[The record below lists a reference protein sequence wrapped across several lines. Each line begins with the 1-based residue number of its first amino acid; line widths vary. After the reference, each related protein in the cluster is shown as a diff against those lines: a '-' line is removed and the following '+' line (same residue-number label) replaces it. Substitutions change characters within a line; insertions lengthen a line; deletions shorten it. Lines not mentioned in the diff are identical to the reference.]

1 MIIQGKAVAP
11 ASAII
16 IAAEL
21 ILNPDGGIECVL
33 SSVEDNI
40 LTTADSELKADIGNI
55 TISRALGAIPRSFTF
70 VNGWTFTA
78 DDNAKINIWLRQ
90 QNKQSW
96 LHKLEKNSIAITA
109 SILLSCLSAW
119 YVINSGIPAISGM
132 IAQSIPPVVEKHLA
146 DYSLEYLDEHYFTVS
161 KLSAKRKSELTSLL
175 NSINS
180 AAIVYSGEPK
190 LLFRS
195 LADTANAFTLT
206 DGTIILT
213 DKLVALV
220 QDDRELRAVLLHEI
234 GHQHHNQLFKQL
246 VEASILS
253 VLVNYIVGDATGIGD
268 TLASASTL
276 LLSLEYSQQAE
287 LEADK
292 FAAEIL
298 LSQYGSTKAL
308 EQILIRL
315 GSDNS
320 TSPTWLRSHP
330 DTSKR
335 ISAINRIAYI
345 KSNDI

>member
-11 ASAII
+11 ATAITL
-16 IAAEL
+16 AAEL
-21 ILNPDGGIECVL
+21 MLNSDGSIECVL
-33 SSVEDNI
+33 SSVDDSAV
-40 LTTADSELKADIGNI
+40 TTAESELKTDIGNI
-55 TISRALGAIPRSFTF
+55 TISRALGTIPRSFTF

-78 DDNAKINIWLRQ
+78 DDNAKIDIWLRQ

-96 LHKLEKNSIAITA
+96 LHKLEKNSVAITA
-109 SILLSCLSAW
+109 SIFLSCLSAW

-161 KLSAKRKSELTSLL
+161 KLSAKRQSELTSLL
-175 NSINS
+175 NNINS
-180 AAIVYSGEPK
+180 TAIVYSSEPK

-213 DKLVALV
+213 DKLVELV
-220 QDDRELRAVLLHEI
+220 QDDQELRAVLLHEI
-234 GHQHHNQLFKQL
+234 GHQYHNHLLKQL
-246 VEASILS
+246 VEVSILS

-287 LEADK
+287 LEADR
-292 FAAEIL
+292 FAAEVL
-298 LSQYGSTKAL
+298 MSEYGSVQPL
-308 EQILIRL
+308 EQVLMQL
-315 GSDNS
+315 ESDPL

-330 DTSKR
+330 D
-335 ISAINRIAYI
+335 ISERVNAINLI
-345 KSNDI
+345 DPL

>member
-11 ASAII
+11 ASAITI
-16 IAAEL
+16 TAEL

-33 SSVEDNI
+33 SSVDDNI
-40 LTTADSELKADIGNI
+40 VTTADSELKTDIGNI
-55 TISRALGAIPRSFTF
+55 TISRALGTIPRSFTF

-78 DDNAKINIWLRQ
+78 DDNAKIDIWLGQ

-132 IAQSIPPVVEKHLA
+132 IALSIPPVVEKHLA

-161 KLSAKRKSELTSLL
+161 KLSAKRQTELTNLL
-175 NSINS
+175 NNINS
-180 AAIVYSGEPK
+180 TAIGYSGEPK

-220 QDDRELRAVLLHEI
+220 QDDRALRAVLLHEI
-234 GHQHHNQLFKQL
+234 GHQYHHHLLKQL
-246 VEASILS
+246 VEVSILS
-253 VLVNYIVGDATGIGD
+253 VLVNYIVGDASGIGD

-287 LEADK
+287 LEADR
-292 FAAEIL
+292 FAAEVL
-298 LSQYGSTKAL
+298 MSEYGSVQPLKQVLMQL
-308 EQILIRL
+308 ESEPL
-315 GSDNS
+315 

-330 DTSKR
+330 D
-335 ISAINRIAYI
+335 ISERVNAINLI
-345 KSNDI
+345 DPL

>member
-11 ASAII
+11 ASAIT

-21 ILNPDGGIECVL
+21 ILNSDGGIECVL
-33 SSVEDNI
+33 SNVDDNI
-40 LTTADSELKADIGNI
+40 VTAADSELKTDIGNI

-78 DDNAKINIWLRQ
+78 DNNAKIDIWLRQ

-119 YVINSGIPAISGM
+119 YVMNSGIPAISGM

-161 KLSAKRKSELTSLL
+161 KLSAKRQSELTGLL
-175 NSINS
+175 NNINS
-180 AAIVYSGEPK
+180 AAIVYNGEPK

-220 QDDRELRAVLLHEI
+220 QDDRELKAVLLHEI
-234 GHQHHNQLFKQL
+234 GHQYHNHLLKQL
-246 VEASILS
+246 VQASILS

-287 LEADK
+287 LEADR
-292 FAAEIL
+292 FAAEAL
-298 LSQYGSTKAL
+298 MSEYGSVQPL
-308 EQILIRL
+308 EQVLMQL
-315 GSDNS
+315 ESEPLS
-320 TSPTWLRSHP
+320 SPTWLRSHP
-330 DTSKR
+330 D
-335 ISAINRIAYI
+335 ISERVNAINLI
-345 KSNDI
+345 DPL

>member
-11 ASAII
+11 ASAIT

-21 ILNPDGGIECVL
+21 ILNSDGGIECVL
-33 SSVEDNI
+33 SSVDDNI
-40 LTTADSELKADIGNI
+40 VTTADSELKTDIGNI

-78 DDNAKINIWLRQ
+78 DNNAKIDIWLRQ

-161 KLSAKRKSELTSLL
+161 KLSAKRQSELTGLL
-175 NSINS
+175 NNINS
-180 AAIVYSGEPK
+180 AAIIYNGEPK

-220 QDDRELRAVLLHEI
+220 QDDRELKAVLLHEI
-234 GHQHHNQLFKQL
+234 GHQYHNHLLKQL
-246 VEASILS
+246 VQASILS

-276 LLSLEYSQQAE
+276 LLSFEHSQQAE
-287 LEADK
+287 LEADR
-292 FAAEIL
+292 FAAEALI
-298 LSQYGSTKAL
+298 SEYGSVQPL
-308 EQILIRL
+308 EQVLMQL
-315 GSDNS
+315 ESEPLS
-320 TSPTWLRSHP
+320 SPTWLRSHP
-330 DTSKR
+330 D
-335 ISAINRIAYI
+335 ISERVNAINLI
-345 KSNDI
+345 DPL

>member
-11 ASAII
+11 ASAIT

-21 ILNPDGGIECVL
+21 ILNSDGGIECVL
-33 SSVEDNI
+33 SSVDDNI
-40 LTTADSELKADIGNI
+40 VTTADSELKTDIGNI

-78 DDNAKINIWLRQ
+78 DNNAKIDIWLRQ

-161 KLSAKRKSELTSLL
+161 KLSAKRQSELTGLL
-175 NSINS
+175 NNINS
-180 AAIVYSGEPK
+180 AAIVYNGEPK

-220 QDDRELRAVLLHEI
+220 QDDRELKAVLLHEI
-234 GHQHHNQLFKQL
+234 GHQYHNHLLKQL
-246 VEASILS
+246 VQASILS

-276 LLSLEYSQQAE
+276 LLSFEHSQQAE
-287 LEADK
+287 LEADR
-292 FAAEIL
+292 FAAEALI
-298 LSQYGSTKAL
+298 SEYGSVQPL
-308 EQILIRL
+308 EQVLMQL
-315 GSDNS
+315 ESEPLS
-320 TSPTWLRSHP
+320 SPTWLRSHP
-330 DTSKR
+330 D
-335 ISAINRIAYI
+335 ISERVNAINLI
-345 KSNDI
+345 DPL